1 MCRAR
6 SGRMI
11 SRLSSRMRQYA
22 SGVRHQKPTAAAS
35 SDPDEVAKMPGL
47 WLCPSAKSAK
57 SAKSSGEA
65 SHQRPPKTLISR
77 AKSASPWLRRGARGV
92 NPNQAVTRAHAMTSM
107 LLKPQSSLASLASSI
122 RSEEQNKRAMSR
134 QMPSAMR
141 PSYQGLD
148 SELLSLCQQSARSRH
163 TSRDSHPSSDFSL
176 VNFMPQNST
185 STHSNSQPGQL
196 GSPGGLGSPHMSR
209 KRTSSSDLRRCSF
222 DNASLRL
229 SVSQTSQADGR
240 SPFAPG
246 AKPPFPLAMSRASS
260 AEIQIRPAAIP
271 MRAPSEGHNTPAL
284 TMTRAQSGPLPM
296 QPGRSDADSHG
307 KGGQVLQGRCGILTL
322 AF

>member
-1 MCRAR
+1 
-6 SGRMI
+6 
-11 SRLSSRMRQYA
+11 
-22 SGVRHQKPTAAAS
+22 
-35 SDPDEVAKMPGL
+35 
-47 WLCPSAKSAK
+47 
-57 SAKSSGEA
+57 
-65 SHQRPPKTLISR
+65 
-77 AKSASPWLRRGARGV
+77 
-92 NPNQAVTRAHAMTSM
+92 MTSM

-284 TMTRAQSGPLPM
+284 TMTRAQSGFQAGVGSHVHIPWHLHTGARAPPQTALHISIHLRGGQPASGGRGSASVPQQRYLQQDTPAGWHCPCGHPGPADSTPGKHHRPLP
-296 QPGRSDADSHG
+296 GA
-307 KGGQVLQGRCGILTL
+307 
-322 AF
+322 